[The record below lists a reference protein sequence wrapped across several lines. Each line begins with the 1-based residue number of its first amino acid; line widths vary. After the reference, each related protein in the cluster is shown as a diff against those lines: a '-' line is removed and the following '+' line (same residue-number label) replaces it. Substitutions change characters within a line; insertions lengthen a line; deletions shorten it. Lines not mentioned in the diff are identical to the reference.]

1 MFEAIMNLISTQ
13 IGAIITAVCTLI
25 VFFLGRYTSY
35 RDDQRKGMKE
45 LNDCFYRPFLTTYND
60 AHRAYAYYVSD
71 LPLDVQERLVTL
83 LINYQSSC
91 SPKTSRDIMYFIAM
105 YSGYSEE
112 IKNGEALTSDEQD
125 EIEKTFSRIYTEI
138 DKLCKKNNRKLY
150 CSVSKRIWYRI
161 QECFYWVQYH
171 TERYLKKIGG
181 YLCEKKKFSE
191 R

>member
-1 MFEAIMNLISTQ
+1 MFEAIISALSNQ

-71 LPLDVQERLVTL
+71 LPLDVQERLLTL

-91 SPKTSRDIMYFIAM
+91 SPKVSRDINDFIIM
-105 YSGYSEE
+105 YSGYSQD
-112 IKNGEALTSDEQD
+112 IKNGEALTPDD
-125 EIEKTFSRIYTEI
+125 KDAIEKTFGMIYTEI

-150 CSVSKRIWYRI
+150 CSIPKRIWYRI
-161 QECFYWVQYH
+161 VECGYWIKD
-171 TERYLKKIGG
+171 RL
-181 YLCEKKKFSE
+181 L
-191 R
+191 

>member
-1 MFEAIMNLISTQ
+1 MFEAIISALSNQ

-71 LPLDVQERLVTL
+71 LPLDVQERLLTL

-91 SPKTSRDIMYFIAM
+91 SPKISRDIMHFIAM

-112 IKNGEALTSDEQD
+112 LRNGEKLTQADELA
-125 EIEKTFSRIYTEI
+125 IEQQFQKIYASI
-138 DKLCKKNNRKLY
+138 DKLCKKNSRKLY

-161 QECFYWVQYH
+161 VEIGYWIKD
-171 TERYLKKIGG
+171 RL
-181 YLCEKKKFSE
+181 L
-191 R
+191 